1 MLLFVASSTLFG
13 LMAFIAK
20 LASARIPG
28 SEVAL
33 IRFIVGLVPV
43 LLVPGIR
50 KRSFQWTRLDLLV
63 LRGLFGGTA
72 VLFYFLAIAH
82 IPVGIATLLNY
93 LSPVF
98 AGIYAAAFAGEPL
111 RARIVIPLF
120 VTLVGVWLVVG
131 AGAHGPAF
139 MGFGKWE
146 LVGLLSAVCSGAAV
160 TAIRVARRTENSWAI
175 FSSFTIFGVLVTAP
189 FAYRAWVRPTSYEW
203 LLLVLVGVV
212 SIGAQMLM
220 THAYRWVQTLIAGV
234 ISQTGVVVAML
245 LGTLFLAEHLTPR
258 AMIGTIVTLV
268 GVVAVMIV
276 SNRREAEEI
285 EA

>member
-1 MLLFVASSTLFG
+1 MLLFVASSALFG

-28 SEVAL
+28 AEVAMV
-33 IRFIVGLVPV
+33 RFLVGFVPV
-43 LLVPGIR
+43 LLIPSIR
-50 KRSFQWTRLDLLV
+50 KRSFEWTRLDLLV
-63 LRGLFGGTA
+63 LRGFFGGIA

-111 RARIVIPLF
+111 RARIVLPLF
-120 VTLVGVWLVVG
+120 VTLTGVWLVVG
-131 AGAHGPAF
+131 AGAHGPSF

-175 FSSFTIFGVLVTAP
+175 FSSFTMFGALVTAP
-189 FAYRAWVRPTSYEW
+189 FAIWDWVTPTAYEW

-212 SIGAQMLM
+212 SIAAQMLM
-220 THAYRWVQTLIAGV
+220 THAFRWVQTLIAGV

-245 LGTLFLAEHLTPR
+245 LGTIFLAEHLTPR
-258 AMIGTIVTLV
+258 SMIGTIVTLA
-268 GVVAVMIV
+268 GVVAVMVV
-276 SNRREAEEI
+276 SNRRDAEEI
-285 EA
+285 EP